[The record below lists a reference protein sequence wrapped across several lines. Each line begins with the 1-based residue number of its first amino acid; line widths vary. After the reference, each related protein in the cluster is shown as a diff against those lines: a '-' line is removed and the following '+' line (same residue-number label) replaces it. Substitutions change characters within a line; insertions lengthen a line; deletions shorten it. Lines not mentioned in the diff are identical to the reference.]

1 VTGIGIAQE
10 QPVLFPKSGGPN
22 GVFHE
27 IVVYLD
33 SAIFETDTKQGPV
46 GQRIIDGL
54 AKSAARQIA
63 ARLFEEDQSAV
74 QVLADR
80 TTLAQAHSGP
90 FRWTCLAAAQVL
102 LDAVEMSD
110 LAGSHPQRYGAC
122 SRASWKLRRTCAQH
136 PARVIWRAW
145 VLTKLPWPRRR
156 RALQGALEVRR
167 DHILEAVRSATGFP
181 VIGHIPPGDNA
192 VQSGQ
197 VWFGPSPETDNES
210 ESKDVGWLKCFC
222 GYANYHGVPT
232 NSRAVNTYR
241 GQLIKSWYRS
251 LRWRSQKRRI
261 DWRKMTR
268 LLRRWI
274 PANHICHAWPHAR
287 FDAKHSR

>member
-1 VTGIGIAQE
+1 
-10 QPVLFPKSGGPN
+10 
-22 GVFHE
+22 
-27 IVVYLD
+27 
-33 SAIFETDTKQGPV
+33 
-46 GQRIIDGL
+46 
-54 AKSAARQIA
+54 
-63 ARLFEEDQSAV
+63 V

-210 ESKDVGWLKCFC
+210 ESKDVGWLKCS
-222 GYANYHGVPT
+222 AAMPT
-232 NSRAVNTYR
+232 ITAFQPTRERSTPSAASLSRACIAAC
-241 GQLIKSWYRS
+241 GGAAKSAAS
-251 LRWRSQKRRI
+251 TGGS
-261 DWRKMTR
+261 
-268 LLRRWI
+268 
-274 PANHICHAWPHAR
+274 
-287 FDAKHSR
+287 